1 MQYGDPDKC
10 SMPACEGAQ
19 AVVWARGRW
28 SSEGASCS
36 WKDSWRDGTWPW
48 ASRNVC
54 PPYDISFQEATAS
67 HRSTGTC
74 GLCTDTDNGAKD
86 QLGLGCTDITKD
98 RRDTGDG
105 TDQEYYYFEPARARA
120 RA

>member
-10 SMPACEGAQ
+10 STPACEGAQ

-74 GLCTDTDNGAKD
+74 GLCTDTDNGA
-86 QLGLGCTDITKD
+86 TDVEKSE
-98 RRDTGDG
+98 RRA
-105 TDQEYYYFEPARARA
+105 F
-120 RA
+120 